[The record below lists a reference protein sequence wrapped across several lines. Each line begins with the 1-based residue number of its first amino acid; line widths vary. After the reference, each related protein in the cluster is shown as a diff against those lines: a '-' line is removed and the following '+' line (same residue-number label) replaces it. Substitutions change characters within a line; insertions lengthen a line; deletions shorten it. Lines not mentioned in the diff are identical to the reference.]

1 MDNTPRNATRS
12 GSEDSSAPPINLR
25 WVGQAVPHAPPNIR
39 MPLYRG
45 GAARTP
51 RPAVAGSRAGSWQW
65 GCSWVFSLGL
75 GLMMLLGGRAADAAT
90 VDPNFNAGPFGASV
104 RSVVV
109 QDDGKVLVVGDFAD
123 FGPNRHWGITRL
135 NRDGSPDVSFNA
147 GGTEIRGANSYVL
160 DCIKGPDGNYLLGG
174 QFSAYNGIA
183 CKGLVRISPQ
193 GALLNTFPGI
203 LDSFGTPNYG
213 HFAALRGLAALP
225 NNGVRC
231 IVSAP
236 FGINGTSWLTEFAAD
251 GTGGPAFPNLFGEL
265 RSDKY
270 YPAFET
276 LTQRYP
282 DWYTIFTFP
291 MLVEATSGK
300 TILRLRVSSGSYLVR
315 LNTDGTVDNSYSTPA
330 FVDVAKLMN
339 HTGGKV
345 LVQTGADLLR
355 LDGSGR
361 VDTSFNAPDGV
372 GNADFAI
379 LPDNSIVTIGGSAY
393 NNIVRLNENGSL
405 DPSFRVSGLPGVVI
419 GNFSVAPDGA
429 IYLFDNNRGDYL
441 YRLIADFAPI
451 IVQGPQSAV
460 VNSGSS
466 THPHLATV
474 VSGTEPLSYQ
484 WSFNNVPIPEA
495 TNASLALTMDATRV
509 GAYSVAVSNLVG
521 STSSPPAYLVLP
533 GKPTLFHSPQSRT
546 VTNGA
551 TVAFA
556 VTAFGAG
563 TLGYQWQHSGTNLPG
578 ATNATLSLTNV
589 SVAQAGT
596 YSVSVGNA
604 SGTTN
609 SAPAT
614 LTVMVPPQIT
624 VPPPASV
631 TNFAGSTA
639 QFGVTATGTAPLAYR
654 WFFGSA
660 SILNATNANLSLTNV
675 QAAQAGNYRVVIT
688 NIAGAVTSSVV
699 SLTVLVQP
707 PSLLAQPTGESFNLG
722 SGYTLSVSAGGSA
735 PLAYQWQFNG
745 TNITGATGATLALS
759 NLAITNAGAYRVV
772 ITNSAGSVTSS
783 VANLLFFGDLKLL
796 ASTVLAGPIGQQF
809 RVDYAD
815 VITPATNWLVLTNIT
830 LPYSPYVV
838 VDYTSAGKPKRFY
851 RAVPVP

>member
-1 MDNTPRNATRS
+1 
-12 GSEDSSAPPINLR
+12 
-25 WVGQAVPHAPPNIR
+25 
-39 MPLYRG
+39 
-45 GAARTP
+45 
-51 RPAVAGSRAGSWQW
+51 
-65 GCSWVFSLGL
+65 
-75 GLMMLLGGRAADAAT
+75 MMLLGGRAADAAT

-147 GGTEIRGANSYVL
+147 GGTEIRGATFVPGHGVT

-174 QFSAYNGIA
+174 AFTAYNGIA
-183 CKGLVRISPQ
+183 CKGLVRINPQ
-193 GALLNTFPGI
+193 GALLNTFPGQ
-203 LDSFGTPNYG
+203 NYVFYRG
-213 HFAALRGLAALP
+213 GLAALP
-225 NNGVRC
+225 DNRVRC
-231 IVSAP
+231 LVGAP
-236 FGINGTSWLTEFAAD
+236 PGVNEVPWLTEFAAD
-251 GTGGPAFPNLFGEL
+251 GTGGPAIDPSGEL
-265 RSDKY
+265 RPDKFY
-270 YPAFET
+270 TAIGT
-276 LTQRYP
+276 LAQRYP
-282 DWYTIFTFP
+282 DWQQFFDTP

-300 TILRLRVSSGSYLVR
+300 TILRLRASSGSYLVR
-315 LNTDGTVDNSYSTPA
+315 LNTDGTVDNSYGTLA
-330 FVDVAKLMN
+330 FVEVVKLMN

-379 LPDNSIVTIGGSAY
+379 LPDNSIVTIDRSAD
-393 NNIVRLNENGSL
+393 NKIVRLNENGSL
-405 DPSFRVSGLPGVVI
+405 DPSFRVSGLPGVVT
-419 GNFSVAPDGA
+419 GNFSVTPDGA
-429 IYLFDNNRGDYL
+429 IYLFDNGRGDHL

-460 VNSGSS
+460 VNSGSF

-474 VSGTEPLSYQ
+474 VYGTEPLSYQ

-533 GKPTLFHSPQSRT
+533 GKPTLFQSPQSRT

-556 VTAFGAG
+556 VTAVGAG

-639 QFGVTATGTAPLAYR
+639 QFGVTATGTAPLGYQ
-654 WFFGSA
+654 WFYGLTPV
-660 SILNATNANLSLTNV
+660 LNATSSTLSLPNV
-675 QAAQAGNYRVVIT
+675 QLAQAGNYRVVIT
-688 NIAGAVTSSVV
+688 NAVGAVTSSVV
-699 SLTVLVQP
+699 SLTVVVQP
-707 PSLLAQPTGESFNLG
+707 PSLLTQPIGESFNLG

-735 PLAYQWQFNG
+735 PLSYQWQFNG

-815 VITPATNWLVLTNIT
+815 VITPSTNWLVLTNIT

-838 VDYTSAGKPKRFY
+838 VDYGSAGKPKRFY